1 MMQNYL
7 SMYKNL
13 FGSFIVLLITLSF
26 GVSSV
31 TAQDINGG
39 LSWNGWSAQG
49 NSLDDGIWGSDAT
62 TIDFDLYYTVFE
74 FDSTNNPVTGAPLGN
89 SDFSG
94 DGFADGNLIVGI
106 GVVLNDDG
114 SGGSDLST
122 EVPTLKFD
130 LNANGYQPATSLGDS
145 DGQTSSGTFSDQG
158 DFNLQVNGVQNVNDI
173 HRPSFFA
180 RHDGGSIVDFTQVL
194 GSTNSPFRSFYQL
207 DDTGPDSFQ
216 LFIDFTEIQ
225 SAPWSI
231 AALSV
236 PYNLTVAIP
245 AAGDITQVVLTEL
258 PITPAGSLLPEART
272 VPTLSPIGLALL
284 TLLMMG
290 LALASRRWFARGR

>member
-13 FGSFIVLLITLSF
+13 FGSLVVVLITLSF
-26 GVSSV
+26 GVPSV

-62 TIDFDLYYTVFE
+62 TIDYDLYYTVFE

-158 DFNLQVNGVQNVNDI
+158 DFNLQINGVQNVDDI

-180 RHDGGSIVDFTQVL
+180 RHDGASIVDFTQVL
-194 GSTNSPFRSFYQL
+194 GSTNSPFRGFYQL

-236 PYNLTVAIP
+236 PYNLTVAVP
-245 AAGDITQVVLTEL
+245 VAADITQAVLTDL
-258 PITPAGSLLPEART
+258 PITPAGSPLPEART
-272 VPTLSPIGLALL
+272 VPTLSPIGLAFLAV
-284 TLLMMG
+284 LMMG
-290 LALASRRWFARGR
+290 LAFVSHRRFAKG